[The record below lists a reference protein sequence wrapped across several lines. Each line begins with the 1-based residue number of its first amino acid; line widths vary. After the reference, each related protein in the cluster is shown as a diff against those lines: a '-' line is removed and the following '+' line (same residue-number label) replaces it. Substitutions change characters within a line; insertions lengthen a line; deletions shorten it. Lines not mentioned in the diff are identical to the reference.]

1 MSTSENPARRGR
13 DPGEQGKA
21 IRLIEQRAC
30 DRRGKAFIPR
40 TGYGGSAQRFCDADC
55 RLSFHTERLRSQR
68 TGAYARKRQ
77 QPATQQPAPS
87 LTPFEQAE
95 WLIAKLTLDER
106 RRVIERLMLPACSR
120 HRPLS
125 SRNSGAAAARA
136 KAATTG

>member
-77 QPATQQPAPS
+77 QPATQQPA
-87 LTPFEQAE
+87 
-95 WLIAKLTLDER
+95 
-106 RRVIERLMLPACSR
+106 
-120 HRPLS
+120 LS
-125 SRNSGAAAARA
+125 ARSAAGGQIKKKSRA
-136 KAATTG
+136 KRAGKRPRLLRPSG